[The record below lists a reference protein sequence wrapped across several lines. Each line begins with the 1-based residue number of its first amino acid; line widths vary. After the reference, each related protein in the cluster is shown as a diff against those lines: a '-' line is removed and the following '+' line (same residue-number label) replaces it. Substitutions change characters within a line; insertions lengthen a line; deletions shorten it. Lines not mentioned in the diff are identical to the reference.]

1 GAPGGYPAAAATD
14 SKVKTALYLG
24 IAGIVMALCCSIV
37 GLGLGI
43 ASVVMATQAEKQG
56 LPGNAQT
63 AKIVGFVAIGLGAL
77 SLVGGLFLG
86 LGNVFTGS

>member
-1 GAPGGYPAAAATD
+1 MEIFVIPGFG
-14 SKVKTALYLG
+14 VFG
-24 IAGIVMALCCSIV
+24 ITGILML
-37 GLGLGI
+37 L

-56 LPGNAQT
+56 LPGNTQT